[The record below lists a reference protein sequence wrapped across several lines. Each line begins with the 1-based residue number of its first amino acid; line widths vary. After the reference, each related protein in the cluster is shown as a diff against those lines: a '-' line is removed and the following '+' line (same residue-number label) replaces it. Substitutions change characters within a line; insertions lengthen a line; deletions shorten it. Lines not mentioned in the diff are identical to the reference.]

1 MDNTLSGGT
10 YQSLYDITINDI
22 RPLPGTLVVL
32 RFNKKV
38 LADKYYVGIGDDY
51 SREPYRNH
59 DIIARGTWDECYPRV
74 QVRLCYRKDW
84 CCHEI
89 CTDEGT
95 VPVSRR

>member
-1 MDNTLSGGT
+1 MRYAWMDNTLSGGT

-59 DIIARGTWDECYPRV
+59 DIIARGTWDECYPV
-74 QVRLCYRKDW
+74 FKFACAM
-84 CCHEI
+84 
-89 CTDEGT
+89 EGL
-95 VPVSRR
+95 VLP